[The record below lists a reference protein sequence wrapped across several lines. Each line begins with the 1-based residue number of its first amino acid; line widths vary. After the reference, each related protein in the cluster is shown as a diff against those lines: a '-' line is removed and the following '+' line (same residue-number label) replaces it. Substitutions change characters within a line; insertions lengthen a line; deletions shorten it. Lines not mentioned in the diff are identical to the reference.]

1 MIRKAK
7 IKDVPE
13 IVDLINYYAQ
23 KGEMLPRTPVQVYSV
38 LRDFVVIEQEHK
50 VAGVGALSII
60 WSDLAE
66 VRSLA
71 IAPDKQGRG
80 LGRRIVETLL
90 DEARSLELPQ
100 VFTLT
105 YKPDFFVKLG
115 FTLADKKDLP
125 HKIWK
130 DCIHCPK
137 FPDCDETALV
147 KRLG

>member
-7 IKDVPE
+7 IQDVPQL
-13 IVDLINYYAQ
+13 VDLINYYAQ
-23 KGEMLPRTPVQVYSV
+23 KGEMLPRTQGQVYSV
-38 LRDFVVIEQEHK
+38 LRDFVVIEQESK
-50 VAGVGALSII
+50 VVGVGALSII

-71 IAPDKQGRG
+71 IAPDKQGQG

-90 DEARSLELPQ
+90 AEARDLELPQ

-137 FPDCDETALV
+137 FPDCDEIAMV
-147 KRLG
+147 KMLG